1 MEDLMAKAFI
11 RRYLPTPEQI
21 REMKGLGFLRNRL
34 SDPSLWHLNRRSASW
49 AMFWGLFCAFLPVP
63 FQMVPATAIAIVFR
77 INLPLMILL
86 VWITNPLT
94 LLPFMYSGYW
104 LGSHLLDV
112 PMLTWHQLEHLATR
126 ALHMSDA
133 PVDAFEVGLLQQLKP
148 FFLGSVV
155 LGLVLGTVGYIAMR
169 YFWRW
174 HVVTAWRKRLEARLA
189 QKSNDI
195 SAK

>member
-1 MEDLMAKAFI
+1 MAKAFI

-49 AMFWGLFCAFLPVP
+49 AMFWGLFCAFLPIP

-77 INLPLMILL
+77 INLPLIILL

-104 LGSHLLDV
+104 LGSQLLDV

-126 ALHMSDA
+126 ALNMSDA

-155 LGLVLGTVGYIAMR
+155 LGLILGIAGYVAMR

-174 HVVTAWRKRLEARLA
+174 HVVRAWEKRRDERLA
-189 QKSNDI
+189 HKNDEA
-195 SAK
+195 SAP

>member
-1 MEDLMAKAFI
+1 
-11 RRYLPTPEQI
+11 
-21 REMKGLGFLRNRL
+21 
-34 SDPSLWHLNRRSASW
+34 
-49 AMFWGLFCAFLPVP
+49 
-63 FQMVPATAIAIVFR
+63 
-77 INLPLMILL
+77 
-86 VWITNPLT
+86 
-94 LLPFMYSGYW
+94 
-104 LGSHLLDV
+104 
-112 PMLTWHQLEHLATR
+112 MLTWHQLEHLATR

-195 SAK
+195 SAQ

>member
-1 MEDLMAKAFI
+1 MAKAFI

-49 AMFWGLFCAFLPVP
+49 AMFWGLFCAFLPIP

-77 INLPLMILL
+77 INLPLIILL

-94 LLPFMYSGYW
+94 LLHFMYSGYW
-104 LGSHLLDV
+104 LGSQLLDV

-126 ALHMSDA
+126 ALNMSDA

-155 LGLVLGTVGYIAMR
+155 LGLILGTVGYVAMR

-174 HVVTAWRKRLEARLA
+174 HVVRAWEKRRDERLA
-189 QKSNDI
+189 HKNDEA
-195 SAK
+195 SAP